1 MKHALEIAGYTLL
14 IIIMAGTAGY
24 HIAMREKGPRCP
36 TVVGAKVA
44 VTVDA
49 KDEQRC
55 MYIQDLS
62 PGEKRLS
69 VRI

>member
-1 MKHALEIAGYTLL
+1 MKHALEIFGYTLL
-14 IIIMAGTAGY
+14 TAIMASTSGW
-24 HIAMREKGPRCP
+24 HLAMREKGPRCP
-36 TVVGAKVA
+36 SVPGAKVA

-55 MYIQDLS
+55 MYIQDLA

-69 VRI
+69 VRL